1 MVEFREKLFGFYIGA
16 YTRKI
21 EFNENFGREIFKKSF
36 GWVLP
41 QMVKKEPEIVVLL
54 RFTRN
59 KLSTHSK
66 IYRTI

>member
-41 QMVKKEPEIVVLL
+41 QMVKKRAWNSGSFAFYAKQIVNTL
-54 RFTRN
+54 
-59 KLSTHSK
+59 
-66 IYRTI
+66 